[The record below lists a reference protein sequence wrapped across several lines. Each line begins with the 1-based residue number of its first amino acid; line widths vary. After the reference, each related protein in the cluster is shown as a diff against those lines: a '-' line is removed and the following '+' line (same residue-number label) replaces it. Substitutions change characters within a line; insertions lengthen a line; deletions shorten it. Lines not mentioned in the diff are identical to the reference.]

1 MKQIISLLMG
11 LIISIPMFAQ
21 TDYYYFK
28 GERIPLT
35 VNPKKVN
42 VISLAN
48 GPQFAPAQN
57 SNSLPSGL
65 EVEAVIPGTP
75 YNMCIIENVSTSATL
90 LNDYLNSIVNPNY
103 NLVVPCYLSSN
114 EQDYLVTNNIYVKLR
129 NANQITTLQSMASIY
144 RFNIV
149 GQDSNMPLWYTI
161 SITPQTSYY
170 TIQLA
175 NILYETGVF
184 VAVEPEFIC
193 SWSENISWDENVSQQ
208 WGLYNAENDSIDINA
223 SSAWNYATG
232 RGVKVAI
239 IDSGIEHTHSD

>member
-65 EVEAVIPGTP
+65 EVEAVQNTP
-75 YNMCIIENVSTSATL
+75 RKK
-90 LNDYLNSIVNPNY
+90 
-103 NLVVPCYLSSN
+103 
-114 EQDYLVTNNIYVKLR
+114 IY
-129 NANQITTLQSMASIY
+129 Y
-144 RFNIV
+144 
-149 GQDSNMPLWYTI
+149 
-161 SITPQTSYY
+161 
-170 TIQLA
+170 
-175 NILYETGVF
+175 
-184 VAVEPEFIC
+184 
-193 SWSENISWDENVSQQ
+193 
-208 WGLYNAENDSIDINA
+208 
-223 SSAWNYATG
+223 
-232 RGVKVAI
+232 
-239 IDSGIEHTHSD
+239 